1 MFDAIGNLPLH
12 PLVVHAVVIGIPL
25 ALLLALLFAFP
36 RTRSWARWPLAIT
49 AVGSLAVTFV
59 ARESGES
66 LQRIVA
72 SGSDNPVAPLIA
84 QHSQLA
90 GQLLLIMVV
99 FTVVALVNVFVVRSR
114 AAVPPPDARSRRVAA
129 MVLPLVLVL
138 VGLVAGFWV
147 YRVGDIGSRAV
158 WNPTGTQDYSN
169 TGSR

>member
-36 RTRSWARWPLAIT
+36 RTRSWARWPLAVT
-49 AVGSLAVTFV
+49 AVGALAVTFV

-72 SGSDNPVAPLIA
+72 SGSDNPVASLIA

-114 AAVPPPDARSRRVAA
+114 AAAPPADARSGGVAA